1 MGYIAALLL
10 MLMTE
15 DEAFW
20 CLCSILDNNNTPDF
34 SMRELYV
41 DGLPLL
47 NLRYFQFDQLVKNF
61 TPKLHTHLDNIGIIP
76 ALYASKWFITNF
88 CCFGSDGFKSFDF
101 VYRIWDIYLSE
112 GISFIFRICLALIK
126 INEKYILKINDFGD
140 KMEYMQS
147 MQKNIKD
154 IDNLFNKAFDLTLK
168 HKHLQIIN
176 WNSYGV
182 VQRRNK

>member
-1 MGYIAALLL
+1 MNYTNTVPPSYTGSEEDKNTRFVWKIESKLEYIRHVLYAMANHDIHLGYTQGMGYIAALLL

-61 TPKLHTHLDNIGIIP
+61 T
-76 ALYASKWFITNF
+76 
-88 CCFGSDGFKSFDF
+88 
-101 VYRIWDIYLSE
+101 
-112 GISFIFRICLALIK
+112 
-126 INEKYILKINDFGD
+126 
-140 KMEYMQS
+140 
-147 MQKNIKD
+147 
-154 IDNLFNKAFDLTLK
+154 
-168 HKHLQIIN
+168 
-176 WNSYGV
+176 
-182 VQRRNK
+182 